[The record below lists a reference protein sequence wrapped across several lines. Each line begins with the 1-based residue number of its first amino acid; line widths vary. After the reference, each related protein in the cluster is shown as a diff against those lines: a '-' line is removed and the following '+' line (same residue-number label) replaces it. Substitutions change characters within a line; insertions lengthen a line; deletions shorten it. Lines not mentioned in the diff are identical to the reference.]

1 MKERHYQKT
10 AFTQTTPALPAHL
23 KHTNGTQADSPSL
36 HAKPSSKIFKE
47 NPMKTLASIMLL
59 FSLSAMAT
67 PSFAMGTALKQT
79 SQLQVKSAP
88 KTTRPSFE
96 LKKTNYKRT
105 KYPNVRLLGP
115 IDFSIEEDYS
125 VRRFR
130 NVTAS
135 RAQLVS
141 DPNISKNFETDQY
154 YKATVA
160 KASFKFKF

>member
-1 MKERHYQKT
+1 
-10 AFTQTTPALPAHL
+10 
-23 KHTNGTQADSPSL
+23 
-36 HAKPSSKIFKE
+36 
-47 NPMKTLASIMLL
+47 MKTLASIMLL

-125 VRRFR
+125 VRLGID
-130 NVTAS
+130 N
-135 RAQLVS
+135 LLDS
-141 DPNISKNFETDQY
+141 DHFEPVMFFGGGYFDQTQPRTFMLRTTY
-154 YKATVA
+154 
-160 KASFKFKF
+160 SL

>member
-1 MKERHYQKT
+1 
-10 AFTQTTPALPAHL
+10 
-23 KHTNGTQADSPSL
+23 
-36 HAKPSSKIFKE
+36 
-47 NPMKTLASIMLL
+47 MKTLTSIIFL

-67 PSFAMGTALKQT
+67 PSFAMETPLEKT

-88 KTTRPSFE
+88 KTTGQSFE

-105 KYPNVRLLGP
+105 KYPNVRLLGA

-141 DPNISKNFETDQY
+141 NPNISRNFETDHY

-160 KASFKFKF
+160 KAGFKFKF